1 MAPQERLGCCYPLP
15 LQGTLRMPPI
25 LADAPGNV
33 LFWELLVNGLVMGSL
48 FALIALGYSLV
59 YGIIE
64 LVNFAHGDV
73 FMLGSA
79 LTYWLTVK
87 TVQHITAIEPGF
99 SSALY
104 ILLLLLVVPLFCGFV
119 NVFIDRTVYKPIRK
133 SPRVVP
139 LVSALGVSFVLVN
152 VGQLWIGTFP
162 LSIENK
168 AQLVSD
174 SSLLEI
180 GGVPLKWK
188 DAVVM
193 MTVIPVMIGLTALVK
208 LTTLGKAMRATAQNP
223 TAAQLMGINVERVIA
238 ATFFLGGV
246 LAGLA
251 SVVYTVKIGRV
262 EYQMGFQNG
271 LYAFTAAV
279 VGGIGNIPGAVLGG
293 LLIGFIYSFG
303 GGYSQGNWV
312 DALIF
317 GVLIALL
324 IFRPTGLL
332 GNRTR
337 EKV

>member
-1 MAPQERLGCCYPLP
+1 MSLFDNP
-15 LQGTLRMPPI
+15 
-25 LADAPGNV
+25 

-73 FMLGSA
+73 FMLGCA
-79 LTYWLTVK
+79 FMYVLTEW
-87 TVQHITAIEPGF
+87 TAKHVMGLEPGGASLVF
-99 SSALY
+99 
-104 ILLLLLVVPLFCGFV
+104 ILLLLLLVPLFCGLL
-119 NVFIDRTVYKPIRK
+119 NVGIDRAVYKPIRK

-174 SSLLEI
+174 GALFQMGS
-180 GGVPLKWK
+180 VPLKWK
-188 DAVVM
+188 DAVVLL
-193 MTVIPVMIGLTALVK
+193 TVIPVMVGLTFLVK
-208 LTTLGKAMRATAQNP
+208 FTTLGKAMRATAQNP

-238 ATFFLGGV
+238 ATFFLGGF

-251 SVVYTVKIGRV
+251 SVVYTIKIGRV

-317 GVLIALL
+317 GMLIVLL

>member
-1 MAPQERLGCCYPLP
+1 MLF
-15 LQGTLRMPPI
+15 
-25 LADAPGNV
+25 ADSQ
-33 LFWELLVNGLVMGSL
+33 LFWELLVNGLVMGAL

-73 FMLGSA
+73 FMLGCA
-79 LTYWLTVK
+79 LTYVLTDV
-87 TVQHITAIEPGF
+87 TVRRITNIEPGVM
-99 SSALY
+99 SAVFIL
-104 ILLLLLVVPLFCGFV
+104 ILLCIVPLFGGFL
-119 NVFIDRTVYKPIRK
+119 NVVIDRTVYKPIRK

-139 LVSALGVSFVLVN
+139 LVSALGVSFVLMN

-162 LSIENK
+162 LSLENK
-168 AQLVSD
+168 ALLVPD
-174 SSLLEI
+174 DTLLQM
-180 GGVPLKWK
+180 GSVPLKWK
-188 DAVVM
+188 DAVVL
-193 MTVIPVMIGLTALVK
+193 MTVIPVMIGLTILVK
-208 LTTLGKAMRATAQNP
+208 FTTLGKAMRAAAQNP

-238 ATFFLGGV
+238 ATFFLGGF

-251 SVVYTVKIGRV
+251 AVVYTVKIGRV

-293 LLIGFIYSFG
+293 LMIGFIYSFG
-303 GGYSQGNWV
+303 GGYSQGNWI

-317 GVLIALL
+317 GMLIVLL

>member
-1 MAPQERLGCCYPLP
+1 MHSL
-15 LQGTLRMPPI
+15 

-33 LFWELLVNGLVMGSL
+33 LFWELLVNGLVMGAL

-64 LVNFAHGDV
+64 LVNFAHGDL

-79 LTYWLTVK
+79 LTYSLTALAVSSLGAV
-87 TVQHITAIEPGF
+87 TVGG
-99 SSALY
+99 SSVL
-104 ILLLLLVVPLFCGFV
+104 IVLGLLVVVPFFCGGV
-119 NVFIDRTVYKPIRK
+119 NIVIDRAVYRPLRRA
-133 SPRVVP
+133 PRLVP

-152 VGQLWIGTFP
+152 IGQLWIGTSP
-162 LSIENK
+162 LSLENK

-174 SSLLEI
+174 GLAFQI

-188 DAVVM
+188 DAVVLL
-193 MTVIPVMIGLTALVK
+193 TVIPVMLGLTWLVK
-208 LTTLGKAMRATAQNP
+208 STQLGKAMRATAQNLV
-223 TAAQLMGINVERVIA
+223 AAQLMGISVERVIA
-238 ATFFLGGV
+238 STFFLGGY

-251 SVVYTVKIGRV
+251 AVVYTLKIGRI

-293 LLIGFIYSFG
+293 LLLGFIYSFG

-317 GVLIALL
+317 GVLIVLL

-332 GNRTR
+332 GSRSR

>member
-1 MAPQERLGCCYPLP
+1 MHPL
-15 LQGTLRMPPI
+15 
-25 LADAPGNV
+25 LADASGNV
-33 LFWELLVNGLVMGSL
+33 LFWELFLNGLVMGAL

-64 LVNFAHGDV
+64 LVNFAHGDL

-79 LTYWLTVK
+79 LTYSLTALAVSSLGA
-87 TVQHITAIEPGF
+87 ITPGGMSF
-99 SSALY
+99 VI
-104 ILLLLLVVPLFCGFV
+104 ILGLLLVVPLFCGIV
-119 NVFIDRTVYKPIRK
+119 NIIIDRAVYRPLRQA
-133 SPRVVP
+133 PRLVP

-152 VGQLWIGTFP
+152 IGQLWIGTSP
-162 LSIENK
+162 LSLENK
-168 AQLVSD
+168 AQLVTD
-174 SSLLEI
+174 ATAVEA
-180 GGVPLKWK
+180 GGVALKWK
-188 DAVVM
+188 DAVVLL
-193 MTVIPVMIGLTALVK
+193 TVAPVMIGLTWLVK
-208 LTTLGKAMRATAQNP
+208 FTRLGKAMRATAQNLV
-223 TAAQLMGINVERVIA
+223 AAKLMGISVERVIA
-238 ATFFLGGV
+238 STFFIGGY

-251 SVVYTVKIGRV
+251 AVVYTLKIGRI

-303 GGYSQGNWV
+303 GGYSQGNWI

-317 GVLIALL
+317 GVLIVLL

-332 GNRTR
+332 GSRSR